1 MMKKKEL
8 ILGLLIGIMAALFGS
23 FLFLIIFTKFNDL
36 SDLFILKNEGVL
48 GKIIT
53 LGALL
58 NLLLFFICIKT
69 QRENMAKGILLA
81 TILLAIFT
89 TLL

>member
-1 MMKKKEL
+1 MNKKEL
-8 ILGLLIGIMAALFGS
+8 ILGTIIGIIAALLGS
-23 FLFLIIFTKFNDL
+23 FLFLIAFTEFNDIT
-36 SDLFILKNEGVL
+36 DIFILKNEGVL

-58 NLLLFFICIKT
+58 NLVLFFICIKSNK
-69 QRENMAKGILLA
+69 ENIAKGILLA
-81 TILLAIFT
+81 TLLLAIYT